1 VKAKEIDVRLT
12 TQQIAVHV
20 RGVELLNGQTF
31 LPIRPDDSTWEIE
44 AETRDCARRLR
55 LVVSKVRPN
64 QKWDCL
70 FMHEVDESITHRVFM
85 DITIGGSPA
94 GRIVFGLHGNA
105 CPRTCENFR
114 CLCTGERGSVRVGKK
129 SQLRLHYKGTAFHKV
144 LPGILC
150 QGGDLTLDPH
160 GGGGHSVF
168 GTPTFDDENFKIKHT
183 GAHQLLMANF
193 GLSNNNHSQFA
204 VTLARIKE
212 FETRHVIFGKVE
224 SGAEVLRAMECEGSG
239 DGKTSRPIL
248 ISDCGELDGAGRPI
262 EEMSRTDDDAD
273 DDGPVLEEQ

>member
-1 VKAKEIDVRLT
+1 MPSAAANLQWTQSPKELYLNLPIDAGVKAKEIDVRLT

-94 GRIVFGLHGNA
+94 GRYAFVTHAPARLELRS
-105 CPRTCENFR
+105 PRMVCGIEASAD
-114 CLCTGERGSVRVGKK
+114 CT
-129 SQLRLHYKGTAFHKV
+129 H
-144 LPGILC
+144 
-150 QGGDLTLDPH
+150 
-160 GGGGHSVF
+160 
-168 GTPTFDDENFKIKHT
+168 
-183 GAHQLLMANF
+183 
-193 GLSNNNHSQFA
+193 
-204 VTLARIKE
+204 
-212 FETRHVIFGKVE
+212 
-224 SGAEVLRAMECEGSG
+224 
-239 DGKTSRPIL
+239 
-248 ISDCGELDGAGRPI
+248 
-262 EEMSRTDDDAD
+262 
-273 DDGPVLEEQ
+273 